1 MRSRGGAFEKQG
13 ASCRHA
19 MAPRRT
25 TPEQLPA
32 PPTRAPPAVSALA
45 GVVSSGPEIG
55 RWSGGRGRGSQ
66 QTIARTESWLPH
78 GTEGFSGSFSALQNT
93 TARCVFNNPIRLVWL
108 FPVPLDPPACVCT
121 RGDSMVRGV
130 SETLFCIVGWS
141 QKCREI
147 VRWDVFLE
155 HAHFCDAPSF

>member
-1 MRSRGGAFEKQG
+1 M
-13 ASCRHA
+13 SCVTA
-19 MAPRRT
+19 LGM
-25 TPEQLPA
+25 QLVWSSET
-32 PPTRAPPAVSALA
+32 TRALYRPSASTTNPRPPAVSALA